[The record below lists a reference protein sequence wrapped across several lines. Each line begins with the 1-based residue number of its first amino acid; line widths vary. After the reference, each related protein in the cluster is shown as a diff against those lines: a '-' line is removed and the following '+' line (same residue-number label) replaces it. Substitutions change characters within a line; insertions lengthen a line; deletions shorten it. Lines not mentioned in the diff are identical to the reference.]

1 MSLILD
7 PKDDTC
13 MGPCI
18 HIKYSMVH
26 KSGGFTKQNPHKKQ
40 AACISNPRA
49 STKHKQIARPLK
61 SRSRSMAGRLRSFP
75 DPVHMREGSCQARSR
90 ALGSGHVKRASTYP
104 SVRRFISP
112 IHCIQCSNNIGRL
125 FQWRGKLVKPLLNV
139 RSDHLQQGSSRPV
152 AVMKRMFKCKVE
164 NKWFV
169 LGTNGLLSV
178 ETDDES

>member
-40 AACISNPRA
+40 AACISNPTA

-104 SVRRFISP
+104 SVRPSFHFTHSLHP
-112 IHCIQCSNNIGRL
+112 M
-125 FQWRGKLVKPLLNV
+125 
-139 RSDHLQQGSSRPV
+139 LQQHRQALSMARQTRQTI
-152 AVMKRMFKCKVE
+152 AKREIRSPAAGF
-164 NKWFV
+164 
-169 LGTNGLLSV
+169 
-178 ETDDES
+178 